1 MTIQNELD
9 LLRSFAKRLGR
20 KHEIPHHNALDIIA
34 MQYGHPHWNA
44 LMKAW
49 DKGWCPAPHE
59 LIDINECS
67 ATESDVRGVGNV
79 KTTKGDI
86 AGEPYTLEVGFTD
99 VVICGNGWG
108 IHLGHAP
115 SEPAEIEKYTSPS
128 PLDDKTFLSEVMK
141 IANKATDGVRAAIAQ
156 DWPPRSTTPD
166 PDGTVVHPLF
176 GGVSAEW
183 FCMHCDAR
191 STGPAMAANMWHCP
205 KCSAT
210 PLDIHPHAWWKGE
223 PADLSENSAPL
234 R

>member
-20 KHEIPHHNALDIIA
+20 KHEIPHHYALDIIA

-59 LIDINECS
+59 LIDINEFS
-67 ATESDVRGVGNV
+67 AIESDVRGVGNV

-86 AGEPYTLEVGFTD
+86 TGEPYTLEVGFTD

-128 PLDDKTFLSEVMK
+128 PLDDKTFLSDVMK
-141 IANKATDGVRAAIAQ
+141 NRQQGYRWRARGHRAGLAFQIHE
-156 DWPPRSTTPD
+156 PGS
-166 PDGTVVHPLF
+166 G
-176 GGVSAEW
+176 
-183 FCMHCDAR
+183 
-191 STGPAMAANMWHCP
+191 WHCRA
-205 KCSAT
+205 STVWRRVGRMVLHALRR
-210 PLDIHPHAWWKGE
+210 PLDRASDGSQHVALPEVQRDTAGYSPHAWWKGE